1 MSISKPRCPAMRLL
15 QRGALQILHG
25 DEGAAV
31 LLADVM
37 NGADVGMIQRGR
49 GSSLALEPAQR
60 LPVASQFVRQ
70 ELQRD
75 EAMEPG
81 VLRFVD
87 HAHAAAAELLD
98 DAVVG
103 EGLADQGIGAPA
115 GALSLWSRASDSAA
129 TSIAGRSRK
138 CFASRFRTQQCADLP
153 FQRLVARAG
162 VPEKRVALLGRTLQH
177 GLEEA
182 IELFPV
188 IQVHRRFHR

>member
-1 MSISKPRCPAMRLL
+1 MAGDALL

-31 LLADVM
+31 LLADIM

-60 LPVASQFVRQ
+60 LTVAGEFVRQ

-81 VLRFVD
+81 VLRFVN
-87 HAHAAAAELLD
+87 HAHSAAAKLLD

-103 EGLADQGIGAPA
+103 ERLADQGIGALRRVVVLVVGERQRGHFDGRA
-115 GALSLWSRASDSAA
+115 FQEAVSR
-129 TSIAGRSRK
+129 
-138 CFASRFRTQQCADLP
+138 P
-153 FQRLVARAG
+153 
-162 VPEKRVALLGRTLQH
+162 VPR
-177 GLEEA
+177 
-182 IELFPV
+182 
-188 IQVHRRFHR
+188 

>member
-1 MSISKPRCPAMRLL
+1 MAAWADEDVGGLDIAVNDACAVRGIQRIGDLDAERQHRVHLQPAMPGDCLL

-37 NGADVGMIQRGR
+37 NGADVGMIQGGR

-75 EAMEPG
+75 EAMEPR
-81 VLRFVD
+81 VLRFVH
-87 HAHAAAAELLD
+87 HAHSAAAKLLD

-103 EGLADQGIGAPA
+103 EGLADQRIGALRRVV
-115 GALSLWSRASDSAA
+115 G
-129 TSIAGRSRK
+129 
-138 CFASRFRTQQCADLP
+138 
-153 FQRLVARAG
+153 LVAGER
-162 VPEKRVALLGRTLQH
+162 
-177 GLEEA
+177 
-182 IELFPV
+182 
-188 IQVHRRFHR
+188 